1 MKLKNITILIFLLLF
16 ILTLGAV
23 SASSDNST
31 DVVAADD
38 DNDLE
43 MQSDSGQILASN
55 EDDDVVC
62 DVGNGTVLSKAS
74 SSLSIEF
81 LSEVYAGDDVA
92 VTVLLTPSDATGN
105 VLLSVDEENNQTGV
119 IAEGSVTFM
128 LSGLTVGSHN
138 LKAVYFGDENYEGCE
153 NSASFTVIKK
163 NSTMSV
169 TYNDINLVDNV
180 TVTVFL
186 PNDATGNITLSL
198 NGMEYEVILLMEKF
212 SSQFQVWLQVAM
224 LEMYP
229 TWGMNITCKVLF
241 PSC

>member
-74 SSLSIEF
+74 SSLSFES
-81 LSEVYAGDDVA
+81 LSDVYLAGDDVEE
-92 VTVLLTPSDATGN
+92 TVSLTPSDATGN

-186 PNDATGNITLSL
+186 PNDASGNITLSL
-198 NGMEYEVILLMEKF
+198 NGME
-212 SSQFQVWLQVAM
+212 
-224 LEMYP
+224 
-229 TWGMNITCKVLF
+229 
-241 PSC
+241 